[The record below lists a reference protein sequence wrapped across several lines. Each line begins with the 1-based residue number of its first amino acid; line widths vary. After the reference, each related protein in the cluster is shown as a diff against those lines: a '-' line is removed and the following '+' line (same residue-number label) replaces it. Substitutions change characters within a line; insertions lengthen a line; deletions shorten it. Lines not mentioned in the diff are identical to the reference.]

1 MKKLLFAAMPIA
13 IVALLAVKPAADPLP
28 IGSALPKADIKMKT
42 TDGKEITLN
51 DAKSKNGLLVMFS
64 CNTCPYVIRN
74 QERTKEVCS
83 FAAKKGIGVAIL
95 NSNEASRG
103 GSDSYEDMKDY
114 AKKQGYQWNYAVDKN
129 SELADAFGAS
139 RTPEVFLFDKTG
151 KLVYHGAIDD
161 NPSNAG
167 NVSRKHLM
175 VAMDE
180 MLEGKEVAVKES
192 RSVGCGIKRLG
203 D

>member
-1 MKKLLFAAMPIA
+1 MKKLLFTALPVAVI
-13 IVALLAVKPAADPLP
+13 ALLALKPVTDPLP

-51 DAKSKNGLLVMFS
+51 DVKSKNGLLVMFS
-64 CNTCPYVIRN
+64 CNTCPYVIKN
-74 QERTKEVCS
+74 QARTKEVCA

-95 NSNEASRG
+95 NSNEATRD
-103 GSDSYEDMKDY
+103 GSDSYDDMKEY
-114 AKKQGYQWNYAVDKN
+114 AKAQGYEWNYAVDKN
-129 SELADAFGAS
+129 SELADAFGAT
-139 RTPEVFLFDKTG
+139 RTPEVFLFDNTG

-161 NPSNAG
+161 NPSDAG
-167 NVSRKHLM
+167 SVSRKHLM

-180 MLEGKEVAVKES
+180 MLEGKEVTQKKS